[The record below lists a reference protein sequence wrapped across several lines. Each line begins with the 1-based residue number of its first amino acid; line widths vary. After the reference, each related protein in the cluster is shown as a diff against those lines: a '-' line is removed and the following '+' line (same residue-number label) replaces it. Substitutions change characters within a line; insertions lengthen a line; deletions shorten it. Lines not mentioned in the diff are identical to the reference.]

1 MKTFE
6 RGDAGKGRET
16 RAIEYPQPS
25 QRISY
30 HPYAAPLHRIKT
42 DDMLP
47 VGPAVLPASCLPA
60 CLQL

>member
-6 RGDAGKGRET
+6 RGDAGKRRET

-47 VGPAVLPASCLPA
+47 VGAQCSFSFLHTSL
-60 CLQL
+60 L